1 MNNYCKTTWDR
12 KISDEKN
19 EILMLRKALLWKVK
33 GYIDNHLNH
42 VKKYLD
48 PKKENFVQPLSTPE
62 ILAEFQIAD
71 DNYESTFYIN
81 GWWFWTTS
89 EEEAKFLFYKQL
101 CQWWIER
108 VANKYGHH
116 TMFSM
121 STKQWHSLDKVFKN
135 GPSKI

>member
-1 MNNYCKTTWDR
+1 
-12 KISDEKN
+12 
-19 EILMLRKALLWKVK
+19 MLRKALLWKVK
-33 GYIDNHLNH
+33 GYIDNHLNP

-89 EEEAKFLFYKQL
+89 EKEAKFLFYKQL